1 MADIFAAGLD
11 IGTMFLQSARDDGK
25 GGIIYTEVRDCYREI
40 EYDEEFEDQMKAQ
53 GSHYIREG
61 ERLYVLGN
69 EAYIQAGMAE
79 VGAGLVSGGREVL
92 SRPMK
97 DGILNPE
104 SPKIALSILR
114 ELEKAALEKGI
125 GPARPGEILY
135 FSIPANPVDSLI
147 NNTFHS
153 KMAER
158 YLNGLGYDAR
168 PVGEGLAVV
177 YAENPKMHAPE
188 GDIPFTGIGISLGA
202 GQGNFC
208 LAERGIPLDEFSVCR
223 SGDWIDANVA
233 RMTGQPKTKVL
244 RCKEKKLNFNKIDE
258 NDDIILA
265 LECYYEELINYVF
278 GHFAKRFAGNKGS
291 IEHPIDIIL
300 SGGTA
305 SPPGFDK
312 KVKIMLAKM
321 DLPFEIG
328 DIRLAG
334 NGDTKKLLQ
343 TVARGCYIRA
353 KQAAKKIMAGKDALD
368 QAEKKGV

>member
-61 ERLYVLGN
+61 DKLYILGN

-79 VGAGLVSGGREVL
+79 VGAGLAGGKEVL

-97 DGILNPE
+97 DGILNPD

-135 FSIPANPVDSLI
+135 FSIPANPVDSQI

-223 SGDWIDANVA
+223 SGDWIDSNVA

-244 RCKEKKLNFNKIDE
+244 RTKEKRLNFNKIDE
-258 NDDIILA
+258 SDDIILA

-291 IEHPIDIIL
+291 IDHPIDIIL

-334 NGDTKKLLQ
+334 GGDTKKLLQ
-343 TVARGCYIRA
+343 TVARGCYMRA

-368 QAEKKGV
+368 QAEKKGA